1 MTTSQFY
8 DVKIKT
14 LGCQEYSQIWQAMQ
28 DFTQS
33 RTVDTSDELWIVEHP
48 PIFTLGL
55 NGKIL
60 YIRDT
65 RGIPVV
71 HCDRGGQVT
80 YHGPGQIILYTLLDL
95 KRRELGIKVLVNM
108 LEQSVVSLLQ
118 SVDLYGELKVNAPG
132 VYVDNKKIAS
142 LGLRVRKGYTYHGLS
157 MNVTMD
163 LSPFSYIDPCGYP
176 GLEVTDLKNLGVTL
190 NSEEVGLE
198 LAKNLA
204 KQLETR

>member
-1 MTTSQFY
+1 
-8 DVKIKT
+8 
-14 LGCQEYSQIWQAMQ
+14 MQ

>member
-1 MTTSQFY
+1 
-8 DVKIKT
+8 
-14 LGCQEYSQIWQAMQ
+14 MQ
-28 DFTQS
+28 NFTKS
-33 RTVDTSDELWIVEHP
+33 RTIDTPDELWIVEHP

-95 KRRELGIKVLVNM
+95 KRRELGIKVLVKM
-108 LEQSVVSLLQ
+108 LEQSVISLLQ
-118 SVDLYGELKVNAPG
+118 SVDLYGEPKINAPG

-142 LGLRVRKGYTYHGLS
+142 LGLRVRKGYAYHGLS
-157 MNVTMD
+157 MNVAMD

-176 GLEVTDLKNLGVTL
+176 GLEVTDLKSLSVNL
-190 NSEEVGLE
+190 NPEEVGLD

-204 KQLETR
+204 KQLESK